1 MQQATSARPDGVLEL
16 TVRGIILGGLITL
29 VFTAANVYLGL
40 KVGLTFASSIPAA
53 VISMAVLRAFRN
65 SKKPSNIYENNIVQ
79 TVASAAG
86 TLSAIIFV
94 LPGLVI
100 VGYWTGFPFW
110 QSFFITLSGGIL
122 GVMYSV
128 PLRRALV
135 TGTNLPFPEGVA
147 AAEVLHVGAG
157 EHSEEFQAENK
168 AGLSA
173 LIWSSIVSAF
183 VQVLVGF
190 KMLASEGA
198 QFFKTGIGT
207 AVTGM
212 GFGTSL
218 ALVGAGHLIGLTVGL
233 SIGAGLVI
241 AYGILIPIFSAIHP
255 GTATDVAT
263 IANTIRGHD
272 VRFVGAGV
280 IGIAAIWAL
289 LRLIG
294 PVIGGVQSSL
304 ASSKARKETG
314 VESLPITEQD
324 LPISTVV
331 ISSLIAFVPIGVL
344 LFQFLNGGVL
354 QSMMI
359 PLIVTGLLYIVV
371 VGFFIAATAGYMA
384 ALIGASN
391 SPVSGMGILSVIGAA
406 FILAAMG
413 KSAAPSAGPTLVAY
427 ALFVTAILLNVATI
441 SNDNLQDLKTGQL
454 VNATPWRQ
462 QVALCFGVL
471 FGSLVIPG
479 TLTVLNTA
487 YGFGDNSAL
496 GAPQAHLIAALAQ
509 GVIQGTINWGEIGIG
524 VGIGAVIIVID
535 EIGRMTNKFRFPP
548 MAVGLGVYL
557 PFQSTSLVVVGAVM
571 GKLYN
576 NWVEKHKNGDA
587 GKRLGVLIASGL
599 IVGESLW
606 GVFNAGMIYAADK
619 GVLHVADPQNPIG
632 LPFFNNIGSW
642 GVVLAVIAFLA
653 GPIGLYRWIGKRAET
668 L

>member
-1 MQQATSARPDGVLEL
+1 MQEATSTRPLNAVEL
-16 TVRGIILGGLITL
+16 TFRGVIIGGLITL

-53 VISMAVLRAFRN
+53 VISMAVLRAFKN
-65 SKKPSNIYENNIVQ
+65 STIYENNIVQ

-100 VGYWTGFPFW
+100 VHWWTGFPFW
-110 QSFFITLSGGIL
+110 ESFFITLSGGVL

-135 TGTNLPFPEGVA
+135 TGTDLPFPEGVA
-147 AAEVLHVGAG
+147 AAEVLRVGAG
-157 EHSEEFQAENK
+157 EKSEEFQAENK
-168 AGLSA
+168 LGLLA

-183 VQVLVGF
+183 VQVLVGIGL
-190 KMLASEGA
+190 LAGSMA
-198 QFFKTGIGT
+198 KYVKVGIGSV
-207 AVTGM
+207 VTGM

-233 SIGAGLVI
+233 SIGAGLAI
-241 AYGILIPIFSAIHP
+241 AFFILIPIISYFHP
-255 GTATDVAT
+255 PAATDAAT

-272 VRFVGAGV
+272 VRFIGAGV

-289 LRLIG
+289 ARLVG
-294 PVIGGVQSSL
+294 PVIGGIRSSL

-314 VESLPITEQD
+314 VESLPITERD

-331 ISSLIAFVPIGVL
+331 ISSVIAFIPIGVL

-354 QSMMI
+354 QSMML
-359 PLIVTGLLYIVV
+359 PLIAIGLLYIVV

-391 SPVSGMGILSVIGAA
+391 SPVSGMGILSVIGAS

-413 KSAAPSAGPTLVAY
+413 RSAAPSAGPALVAF

-454 VNATPWRQ
+454 VDATPWRQ
-462 QVALCFGVL
+462 QVALVFGVL
-471 FGSLVIPG
+471 FGSLVIPV
-479 TLTVLNTA
+479 TLNLLNGA

-509 GVIQGTINWGEIGIG
+509 GVIQGTIDWGLIGWGVLIG
-524 VGIGAVIIVID
+524 VVVIVID
-535 EIGRMTNKFRFPP
+535 EIGRVTGKFRFPP

-557 PFQSTSLVVVGAVM
+557 PPEATAPVVVGAVM

-576 NWVEKHKNGDA
+576 NWVEMRSNPA
-587 GKRLGVLIASGL
+587 AAKRLGVLIASGL

-606 GVFNAGMIYAADK
+606 GVFNAGLVSIAQS
-619 GVLHVADPQNPIG
+619 GVLHVGDPSNPLAIPLFSNLG
-632 LPFFNNIGSW
+632 
-642 GVVLAVIAFLA
+642 GVAMILAVIAFL
-653 GPIGLYRWIGKRAET
+653 GFPIGLYKWIGDKAKN